1 MCLLLD
7 KYKDRLDRSRRDR
20 NQSSLP
26 SNSSD
31 GLISIHQSETSP
43 HNQSESSEPIRNG
56 TREHRRPRSSAAFQN
71 ETSKNPLPLSGTSS
85 MGRYGQSSL
94 QDHTPEAGYFEGP
107 AEGLASERHPR
118 PDLVSSSS
126 KLKRNTKQ
134 NKTKIKKQFT
144 LPCRSFFKVEY
155 EKHFFL

>member
-1 MCLLLD
+1 MYLSPD

-31 GLISIHQSETSP
+31 GLISIRQSKTSP

-56 TREHRRPRSSAAFQN
+56 TGEHRRPRSSAAFQN
-71 ETSKNPLPLSGTSS
+71 GTSENPLPLSGTSS
-85 MGRYGQSSL
+85 MGRYRQSSL

-107 AEGLASERHPR
+107 AEGLASEKHPR

-134 NKTKIKKQFT
+134 NKTKQNKKA
-144 LPCRSFFKVEY
+144 E
-155 EKHFFL
+155 EKKAKAEAFLK